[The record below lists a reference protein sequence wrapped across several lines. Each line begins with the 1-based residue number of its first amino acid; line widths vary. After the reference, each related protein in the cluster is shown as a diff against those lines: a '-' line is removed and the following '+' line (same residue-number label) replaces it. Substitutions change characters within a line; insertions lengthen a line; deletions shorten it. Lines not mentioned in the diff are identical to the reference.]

1 MKKIH
6 NAELINIRVYSFDI
20 EMILKALE
28 LYNFTLNNCWIR
40 NVDKEAMKNRSD
52 SLFYLYH
59 SLLEVYTRDYDIDYR
74 IKCSKEINF
83 DIA

>member
-1 MKKIH
+1 MKKI
-6 NAELINIRVYSFDI
+6 NNIELINIQIHGFDI

-59 SLLEVYTRDYDIDYR
+59 SLLDVYTKDYDIDYR
-74 IKCSKEINF
+74 IKCTKEINY